1 MSADVAR
8 IKADKD
14 IFDRIGDRSAH
25 YAGADVSC
33 IAGLSQYRTQAHH
46 QFGSY
51 QLPSMYLS
59 A

>member
-14 IFDRIGDRSAH
+14 IFDR

-51 QLPSMYLS
+51 QRTSMYLS